1 MSNDIYHE
9 ETYTHKNG
17 KKYHVCWYHDY
28 DYGSPLENGD
38 GYGETVRMD
47 WNPTNEEQLEQHIA
61 DNEDEDEE
69 GEGIELEEHTR
80 LTMMRQLSRPYNRY
94 DSGLYYDVLS
104 SLHKAREEGWGMG
117 AKWKA
122 ANPDATREQELMAA
136 VDADFKHLKGWY
148 DDDWHW
154 LTVGVAPLD
163 EDDEPMEDD
172 REYCGG
178 YESTILD
185 DDEDNR
191 AYKREAIENKIHDI
205 EWALKKEL
213 HKNQL
218 ELDLCPT

>member
-1 MSNDIYHE
+1 MSKSNDIYHE

-17 KKYHVCWYHDY
+17 KSYHVCWYYDY
-28 DYGSPLENGD
+28 DMGSPLENGD
-38 GYGETVRMD
+38 GYGVTERMD
-47 WNPTNEEQLEQHIA
+47 WNPTDEEQLEQHIV
-61 DNEDEDEE
+61 DFEP
-69 GEGIELEEHTR
+69 ELEEETR
-80 LTMMRQLSRPYNRY
+80 LRLMRQLSRPSNRY

-104 SLHKAREEGWGMG
+104 SLHKAKTEWGVAPERCMETVEKDY
-117 AKWKA
+117 AY
-122 ANPDATREQELMAA
+122 
-136 VDADFKHLKGWY
+136 LKGWY

-163 EDDEPMEDD
+163 EDGEPMEDD

-178 YESTILD
+178 YESTILN

-191 AYKREAIENKIHDI
+191 AYKREAIEDKIGEI
-205 EWALKKEL
+205 EWAIKKAL

>member
-17 KKYHVCWYHDY
+17 KSYHVCWYYDY
-28 DYGSPLENGD
+28 DMGSPLENGD
-38 GYGETVRMD
+38 GYGVTERMD
-47 WNPTNEEQLEQHIA
+47 WNPTDEEQLEQHIA
-61 DNEDEDEE
+61 DEE
-69 GEGIELEEHTR
+69 PELEEETR
-80 LTMMRQLSRPYNRY
+80 LRLMQQLSRPSNRY

-104 SLHKAREEGWGMG
+104 SLHKAKTEWGVAPEHCMEVVEKDY
-117 AKWKA
+117 AY
-122 ANPDATREQELMAA
+122 
-136 VDADFKHLKGWY
+136 LKGWY

-163 EDDEPMEDD
+163 EDGEPMEDD

-178 YESTILD
+178 YESTILND
-185 DDEDNR
+185 TEDNR
-191 AYKREAIENKIHDI
+191 AYKEEAIENKIHDI